1 MAFYKSKYTGTE
13 IDQRLTQ
20 GTYDDAVKAGFTGS
34 KEEFDKIIVAF
45 DENAQQKLDA
55 AQPKIDHRLET
66 LNKSIVD
73 AINELH
79 DEVNQK
85 QDIGDCVDKEE
96 FEVFK
101 NDVAATYATKGQV
114 SEEINRAKE
123 AEEKLSNSITIVN
136 SNLVNSINTLNK
148 NVSDSLKVVNEA
160 IQQSAET
167 LVAEIEQRKEADS
180 NLQTSISQE
189 TTAREALEER
199 VSTLEN
205 ADYQTGDDVTA
216 KINEVIDNA
225 PEELNTLK
233 KIADS
238 LNNDPD
244 FATTMTT
251 ELSKKLDSD
260 KLLSGAGINI
270 REEDGKKIVDISEG
284 TLTKIQ
290 YADLEVRRLEKDKIS
305 YAYDEKTQSNINV
318 ILPEGGS
325 YLGNYGDENA
335 TVAKAAVYDGVKQLE
350 LGSSKVHTNINTDS
364 DVTIETSTGK
374 KTIATTD
381 ELVNVVNIPIRS
393 LQDKVYTQEE
403 IFDWFGVTSVPEL
416 KQKIVRGSQM
426 YLRYGILLSGNPM
439 YYKMPIEYTAFESA
453 NQIKLVLVGLNTR
466 DDVTSK
472 YEIIINLDGTI
483 IEGNSNVKLTLLSL
497 EPDLSQYALKS
508 EIPDVFE
515 TKGLTEL
522 ETGESSTN
530 IEAALGIDFA
540 SLIEIIR
547 ENKAVIVDRNS
558 AGDYKACIHATGNIS
573 SGNGAANL
581 MFFIGTTPTIYQVQ
595 YVSGTFALAVIEYEF
610 ADKDE
615 IPDVSNLA
623 TKSEVNAKQ
632 DTLVSGTNIKTLN
645 GESLLGE
652 GNIQLDEGPTNYE
665 TLTNKPSINSVELSG
680 NLSFE
685 DLGLDINPTWEQIQ
699 NKPTFATVA
708 TSGDYNDLTDT
719 PNLTIYQ
726 PITDNSLATNAKMIP
741 AAINEIKESVDS
753 ISDPYEI
760 NLTNLLSAEDS
771 ESIST
776 AIGGIDNLNATVQ
789 DNRIIVGTIS
799 NGNVSVSIRIL
810 GNVTTLY
817 YLLDSVV
824 GLTLNE
830 IAITNTSGTLSKRVT
845 THSVLTE
852 NMVINSLTSDETTLP
867 LSAAQGK
874 ILTTDKQSKTDNT
887 LDTEDKT
894 IVGAINELL
903 TKVQQLETKN
913 TELESRLAT
922 LEEPR

>member
-101 NDVAATYATKGQV
+101 DEVATTYATKEQV

-123 AEEKLSNSITIVN
+123 AEEKLSDSITTVN

-167 LVAEIEQRKEADS
+167 LVAEIEQRKKADS

-189 TTAREALEER
+189 TTAREALAER

-205 ADYQTGDDVTA
+205 ADYQTRDDVTA

-260 KLLSGAGINI
+260 KLLAGAGIDV
-270 REEDGKKIVDISEG
+270 REEGGKKIVDISEE

-290 YADLEVRRLEKDKIS
+290 YADSEVCRLEKDKIS

-325 YLGNYGDENA
+325 YLGNYGNENA
-335 TVAKAAVYDGVKQLE
+335 TIAKAAVYDEVKQLE

-393 LQDKVYTQEE
+393 LQDKIYTQEE
-403 IFDWFGVTSVPEL
+403 IFNWFGVTSVPEL

-426 YLRYGILLSGNPM
+426 YLRYGISLSGNPM

-466 DDVTSK
+466 DDVASK
-472 YEIIINLDGTI
+472 YEIIMNLDGTI
-483 IEGNSNVKLTLLSL
+483 IEGNSNVKMTISSI
-497 EPDLSQYALKS
+497 ESGDIDLSEYVTKKELNDYALKS
-508 EIPDVFE
+508 ELPDTSGFATTE
-515 TKGLTEL
+515 ALDTKADKTEL
-522 ETGESSTN
+522 ENVVKYTDISDASDTPRRTIMLDNNDTLSAYNTIGTANNIAMISKWDVVDLGSTGLPINLNGSKERPTYN
-530 IEAALGIDFA
+530 DDTELALVSDIPDISKYATTTELA
-540 SLIEIIR
+540 SLRSELQQTETGVATANSEIE
-547 ENKAVIVDRNS
+547 KLQ
-558 AGDYKACIHATGNIS
+558 
-573 SGNGAANL
+573 SG
-581 MFFIGTTPTIYQVQ
+581 
-595 YVSGTFALAVIEYEF
+595 
-610 ADKDE
+610 
-615 IPDVSNLA
+615 
-623 TKSEVNAKQ
+623 KQ
-632 DTLVSGTNIKTLN
+632 SIQD
-645 GESLLGE
+645 ESL
-652 GNIQLDEGPTNYE
+652 Q
-665 TLTNKPSINSVELSG
+665 
-680 NLSFE
+680 
-685 DLGLDINPTWEQIQ
+685 
-699 NKPTFATVA
+699 
-708 TSGDYNDLTDT
+708 
-719 PNLTIYQ
+719 
-726 PITDNSLATNAKMIP
+726 
-741 AAINEIKESVDS
+741 
-753 ISDPYEI
+753 
-760 NLTNLLSAEDS
+760 
-771 ESIST
+771 
-776 AIGGIDNLNATVQ
+776 
-789 DNRIIVGTIS
+789 TIS
-799 NGNVSVSIRIL
+799 
-810 GNVTTLY
+810 
-817 YLLDSVV
+817 
-824 GLTLNE
+824 
-830 IAITNTSGTLSKRVT
+830 
-845 THSVLTE
+845 
-852 NMVINSLTSDETTLP
+852 
-867 LSAAQGK
+867 
-874 ILTTDKQSKTDNT
+874 
-887 LDTEDKT
+887 KT
-894 IVGAINELL
+894 IVSAINELL

>member
-101 NDVAATYATKGQV
+101 DEVATTYATKEQV

-123 AEEKLSNSITIVN
+123 AEEKLSDSITTVN

-189 TTAREALEER
+189 TTAREALAER

-205 ADYQTGDDVTA
+205 ADYQTRDDVTA

-260 KLLSGAGINI
+260 KLLAGAGIDV
-270 REEDGKKIVDISEG
+270 REEGGKKIVDISEE

-290 YADLEVRRLEKDKIS
+290 YADSEVRRLEKDKIS

-325 YLGNYGDENA
+325 YLGNYGNENA
-335 TVAKAAVYDGVKQLE
+335 TIAKAAVYDEVKQLE

-393 LQDKVYTQEE
+393 LQDKIYTQEE
-403 IFDWFGVTSVPEL
+403 IFNWFGVTSVPEL

-426 YLRYGILLSGNPM
+426 YLRYGISLSGNPM

-466 DDVTSK
+466 DDVASK
-472 YEIIINLDGTI
+472 YEIIMNLDGTI
-483 IEGNSNVKLTLLSL
+483 IEGNSNVKMTISSI
-497 EPDLSQYALKS
+497 ESGDIDLSEYVTKKELNDYALKS
-508 EIPDVFE
+508 ELPDTSGFATTE
-515 TKGLTEL
+515 ALDTKADKTEL
-522 ETGESSTN
+522 ENVVKYTDISDASDTPRRTIMLDNNDTLSAYNTIGTANNIAMISKWDVVDLGSTGLPINLNGSKERPTYN
-530 IEAALGIDFA
+530 DDTELALVSDIPDISKYATTTELA
-540 SLIEIIR
+540 SLRSELQQTETGVATANSEIE
-547 ENKAVIVDRNS
+547 KLQ
-558 AGDYKACIHATGNIS
+558 
-573 SGNGAANL
+573 SG
-581 MFFIGTTPTIYQVQ
+581 
-595 YVSGTFALAVIEYEF
+595 
-610 ADKDE
+610 
-615 IPDVSNLA
+615 
-623 TKSEVNAKQ
+623 KQ
-632 DTLVSGTNIKTLN
+632 SIQD
-645 GESLLGE
+645 ESL
-652 GNIQLDEGPTNYE
+652 Q
-665 TLTNKPSINSVELSG
+665 
-680 NLSFE
+680 
-685 DLGLDINPTWEQIQ
+685 
-699 NKPTFATVA
+699 
-708 TSGDYNDLTDT
+708 
-719 PNLTIYQ
+719 
-726 PITDNSLATNAKMIP
+726 
-741 AAINEIKESVDS
+741 
-753 ISDPYEI
+753 
-760 NLTNLLSAEDS
+760 
-771 ESIST
+771 
-776 AIGGIDNLNATVQ
+776 
-789 DNRIIVGTIS
+789 TIS
-799 NGNVSVSIRIL
+799 
-810 GNVTTLY
+810 
-817 YLLDSVV
+817 
-824 GLTLNE
+824 
-830 IAITNTSGTLSKRVT
+830 
-845 THSVLTE
+845 
-852 NMVINSLTSDETTLP
+852 
-867 LSAAQGK
+867 
-874 ILTTDKQSKTDNT
+874 
-887 LDTEDKT
+887 KT
-894 IVGAINELL
+894 IVSAINELL

>member
-20 GTYDDAVKAGFTGS
+20 GTYDDAVKAGFIGS

-85 QDIGDCVDKEE
+85 QDVGDCVDKEE

-101 NDVAATYATKGQV
+101 NEVATTYATKEQI
-114 SEEINRAKE
+114 SEEIDRAKE
-123 AEEKLSNSITIVN
+123 AEEKLSNSITTVN
-136 SNLVNSINTLNK
+136 SNLANSINTLNK

-233 KIADS
+233 KIANS

-260 KLLSGAGINI
+260 KLLAGAGIDV
-270 REEDGKKIVDISEG
+270 REEDGKKIVDISED

-290 YADLEVRRLEKDKIS
+290 YADSEVRRLETAKIS

-335 TVAKAAVYDGVKQLE
+335 TIAKAAVYDGFKQLE

-393 LQDKVYTQEE
+393 LKDKVYTQEE
-403 IFDWFGVTSVPEL
+403 IFDWFGVTSIPEL
-416 KQKIVRGSQM
+416 KQKISRGSQM
-426 YLRYGILLSGNPM
+426 YLRYGISLSGNPM

-472 YEIIINLDGTI
+472 YEIIINLDETI
-483 IEGNSNVKLTLLSL
+483 IEGNSNVKMTIISI
-497 EPDLSQYALKS
+497 EPKDIDLSTYATKEELNDYALKS
-508 EIPDVFE
+508 ELPDTSGFVTTE
-515 TKGLTEL
+515 ALDTKADKTEL
-522 ETGESSTN
+522 ENVVKYTDISDADDTPRKTIMLDNNDTLSAYNTAGTANNIAMISKWDVVDLGSTGLPINLNGSKERPTYN
-530 IEAALGIDFA
+530 DNEELALVSDMSEYATKAELA
-540 SLIEIIR
+540 SLRSELQQTETGVATANSEIE
-547 ENKAVIVDRNS
+547 KLQ
-558 AGDYKACIHATGNIS
+558 
-573 SGNGAANL
+573 SG
-581 MFFIGTTPTIYQVQ
+581 
-595 YVSGTFALAVIEYEF
+595 
-610 ADKDE
+610 
-615 IPDVSNLA
+615 
-623 TKSEVNAKQ
+623 KQ
-632 DTLVSGTNIKTLN
+632 SIQD
-645 GESLLGE
+645 ESL
-652 GNIQLDEGPTNYE
+652 QT
-665 TLTNKPSINSVELSG
+665 TNK
-680 NLSFE
+680 
-685 DLGLDINPTWEQIQ
+685 
-699 NKPTFATVA
+699 
-708 TSGDYNDLTDT
+708 
-719 PNLTIYQ
+719 TI
-726 PITDNSLATNAKMIP
+726 T
-741 AAINEIKESVDS
+741 
-753 ISDPYEI
+753 
-760 NLTNLLSAEDS
+760 
-771 ESIST
+771 
-776 AIGGIDNLNATVQ
+776 
-789 DNRIIVGTIS
+789 
-799 NGNVSVSIRIL
+799 
-810 GNVTTLY
+810 
-817 YLLDSVV
+817 
-824 GLTLNE
+824 
-830 IAITNTSGTLSKRVT
+830 
-845 THSVLTE
+845 
-852 NMVINSLTSDETTLP
+852 
-867 LSAAQGK
+867 
-874 ILTTDKQSKTDNT
+874 
-887 LDTEDKT
+887 
-894 IVGAINELL
+894 GAINELL
-903 TKVQQLETKN
+903 AKVQALETKN
-913 TELESRLAT
+913 TELESRLAV
-922 LEEPR
+922 LEGTN

>member
-20 GTYDDAVKAGFTGS
+20 GTYDDAVKAGFIGS

-85 QDIGDCVDKEE
+85 QDVGDCVDKEE

-101 NDVAATYATKGQV
+101 NEVATTYATKEQI
-114 SEEINRAKE
+114 SEEIDRAKE
-123 AEEKLSNSITIVN
+123 AEEKLSNSITTVN
-136 SNLVNSINTLNK
+136 SNLANSINTLNK

-189 TTAREALEER
+189 TTAREALAER

-233 KIADS
+233 KIANS

-260 KLLSGAGINI
+260 KLLAGAGIDV
-270 REEDGKKIVDISEG
+270 REEDGKKIVDISED

-290 YADLEVRRLEKDKIS
+290 YADSEVRRLETAKIS

-335 TVAKAAVYDGVKQLE
+335 TIAKAAVYDGFKQLE

-393 LQDKVYTQEE
+393 LKDKVYTQEE
-403 IFDWFGVTSVPEL
+403 IFDWFGVTSIPEL
-416 KQKIVRGSQM
+416 KQKISRGSQM
-426 YLRYGILLSGNPM
+426 YLRYGISLSGNPM

-472 YEIIINLDGTI
+472 YEIIINLDETI
-483 IEGNSNVKLTLLSL
+483 IEGNSNVKMTIISI
-497 EPDLSQYALKS
+497 EPKDIDLSTYATKEELNDYALKS
-508 EIPDVFE
+508 ELPDTSGFVTTE
-515 TKGLTEL
+515 ALDTKADKTEL
-522 ETGESSTN
+522 ENVVKYTDISDADDTPRKTIMLDNNDTLSAYNTAGTANNIAMISKWDVVDLGSTGLPINLNGSKERPTYN
-530 IEAALGIDFA
+530 DNEELALVSDMSEYATKAELA
-540 SLIEIIR
+540 SLRSELQQTETGVATANSEIE
-547 ENKAVIVDRNS
+547 KLQ
-558 AGDYKACIHATGNIS
+558 
-573 SGNGAANL
+573 SG
-581 MFFIGTTPTIYQVQ
+581 
-595 YVSGTFALAVIEYEF
+595 
-610 ADKDE
+610 
-615 IPDVSNLA
+615 
-623 TKSEVNAKQ
+623 KQ
-632 DTLVSGTNIKTLN
+632 SIQD
-645 GESLLGE
+645 ESL
-652 GNIQLDEGPTNYE
+652 QT
-665 TLTNKPSINSVELSG
+665 TNK
-680 NLSFE
+680 
-685 DLGLDINPTWEQIQ
+685 
-699 NKPTFATVA
+699 
-708 TSGDYNDLTDT
+708 
-719 PNLTIYQ
+719 TI
-726 PITDNSLATNAKMIP
+726 T
-741 AAINEIKESVDS
+741 
-753 ISDPYEI
+753 
-760 NLTNLLSAEDS
+760 
-771 ESIST
+771 
-776 AIGGIDNLNATVQ
+776 
-789 DNRIIVGTIS
+789 
-799 NGNVSVSIRIL
+799 
-810 GNVTTLY
+810 
-817 YLLDSVV
+817 
-824 GLTLNE
+824 
-830 IAITNTSGTLSKRVT
+830 
-845 THSVLTE
+845 
-852 NMVINSLTSDETTLP
+852 
-867 LSAAQGK
+867 
-874 ILTTDKQSKTDNT
+874 
-887 LDTEDKT
+887 
-894 IVGAINELL
+894 GAINELL
-903 TKVQQLETKN
+903 AKVQALETKN
-913 TELESRLAT
+913 TELESRLAV
-922 LEEPR
+922 LEGTN